1 MAKRLRLSPDSGIDI
16 DKKSL
21 IRWIGGLFSVVFFLW
36 FLFVFIPDLFHGIFH
51 TFLGN
56 IMLFTVII
64 LTALRSVWFAFV
76 LAVLF
81 YIMFNLSRSNT
92 ESFSLFSGFRKRA
105 ILDKNRAAYKQT
117 HKLIHKLVDRVVE

>member
-1 MAKRLRLSPDSGIDI
+1 MRLSPDSGIDI
-16 DKKSL
+16 DKKSI
-21 IRWIGGLFSVVFFLW
+21 IRWIGGFFSVVFFLW

-81 YIMFNLSRSNT
+81 YIMFNLSRFNFSNV

-105 ILDKNRAAYKQT
+105 SIDKNRAAYKQT